1 MAIPPPSGN
10 RGHSTR
16 TESARKRYSF
26 APTPSGGAA
35 GLERAEA
42 AAMDREK
49 ARRVAV
55 VAVHGVGHHEPRE
68 AARAAAD
75 LPAGSSPTSYSPF
88 VESPLRIPVSK
99 LEVGAAPQRPKGL
112 MHAFDERA
120 SFLREAHESH
130 APAPAPELQ
139 YMREQLSGYEPT
151 GSDHIYDTIVVS
163 ATRTDPQGGP
173 P

>member
-1 MAIPPPSGN
+1 
-10 RGHSTR
+10 
-16 TESARKRYSF
+16 
-26 APTPSGGAA
+26 
-35 GLERAEA
+35 
-42 AAMDREK
+42 MDREK

-75 LPAGSSPTSYSPF
+75 LLAASAPTSYSPF

-163 ATRTDPQGGP
+163 ATRDGRDSNFVIDTPRVAKGVSIS
-173 P
+173 